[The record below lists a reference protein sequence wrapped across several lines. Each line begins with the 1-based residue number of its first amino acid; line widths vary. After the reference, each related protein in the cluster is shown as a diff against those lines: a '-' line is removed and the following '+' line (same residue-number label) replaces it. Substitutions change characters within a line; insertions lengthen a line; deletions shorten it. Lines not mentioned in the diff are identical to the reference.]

1 MGALSSS
8 LGSLSAWA
16 GAALI
21 AGATGLSAPASAN
34 DYPTAARVDYV
45 LGCMAA
51 NGQNRLVMERCACSI
66 DTIASLLPYARYE
79 QVETIMRMR
88 EGRGELGM
96 LFRTETGIEAQV
108 QEFKQAQVEADMR
121 CF

>member
-1 MGALSSS
+1 MGAVSSS
-8 LGSLSAWA
+8 LGRLSAWA
-16 GAALI
+16 GAVFI
-21 AGATGLSAPASAN
+21 ASATGLSGPASAN

-66 DTIASLLPYARYE
+66 DTIASLLPYERYE

-88 EGRGELGM
+88 EGRGELALM
-96 LFRTETGIEAQV
+96 FRTEAGMEAQV
-108 QEFKQAQVEADMR
+108 QEFKRAQVEADLR

>member
-1 MGALSSS
+1 
-8 LGSLSAWA
+8 
-16 GAALI
+16 
-21 AGATGLSAPASAN
+21 
-34 DYPTAARVDYV
+34 
-45 LGCMAA
+45 MAA

-66 DTIASLLPYARYE
+66 DTIASLLPYERYE

-96 LFRTETGIEAQV
+96 LFRTESGIEAQV
-108 QEFKQAQVEADMR
+108 QEFRRAQVEADLR